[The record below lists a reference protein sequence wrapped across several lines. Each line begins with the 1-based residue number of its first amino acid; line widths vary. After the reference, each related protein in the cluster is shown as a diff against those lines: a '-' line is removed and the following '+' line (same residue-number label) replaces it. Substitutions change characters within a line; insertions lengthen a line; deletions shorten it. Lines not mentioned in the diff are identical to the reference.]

1 MMMCGLLFSV
11 FVFFFISQL
20 GAIED
25 KDLGRGD
32 AAAVDLFGSEGDP
45 EVEGGDSVVQ
55 NLGGESG
62 VEQSAEKHI
71 SADAGKAVEVSDAH
85 GAIVSCVGRYGDA
98 RGAASGAGDLQDIR
112 ITLRE
117 GEKGIH
123 FPAGSR
129 TQSKHRLR
137 CGALLP

>member
-1 MMMCGLLFSV
+1 MRMELLFH
-11 FVFFFISQL
+11 
-20 GAIED
+20 AW
-25 KDLGRGD
+25 
-32 AAAVDLFGSEGDP
+32 
-45 EVEGGDSVVQ
+45 GGTGMHGVQ
-55 NLGGESG
+55 
-62 VEQSAEKHI
+62 
-71 SADAGKAVEVSDAH
+71 
-85 GAIVSCVGRYGDA
+85 RP
-98 RGAASGAGDLQDIR
+98 GAGDLQDMR